1 MLPELE
7 ELTSWLAVGIFLSR
21 MDDLWTELPEL
32 AELFPPWFWP
42 SVWVTM
48 WLISYQLCDSLA
60 TSSRFQASSELATI
74 FDACFYKLCPL
85 VKGIEGWR
93 WAQDTDITII
103 SVSVVSEL
111 PYQTSS
117 AHFVLLIT
125 EYCDLVVSKSK
136 LKITPLTENS

>member
-1 MLPELE
+1 MTYEQSCLSWQSSFHHGSGLPFE
-7 ELTSWLAVGIFLSR
+7 S
-21 MDDLWTELPEL
+21 
-32 AELFPPWFWP
+32 
-42 SVWVTM
+42 
-48 WLISYQLCDSLA
+48 LCDSLA

-103 SVSVVSEL
+103 SVSVSEL